1 MSNNKQ
7 SSIEWL
13 AEQLKAKMQMWNSTK
28 NYQEFHIV
36 LEAGEFAKLIEQA
49 KAMHKEE
56 HGQTWDKSMENF
68 EARGRNEMR
77 ECALTG
83 SATCF
88 PFHSGSNPPC
98 LISHAA
104 FPQLSHLEKY

>member
-7 SSIEWL
+7 SSVEWL
-13 AEQLKAKMQMWNSTK
+13 IAEIQRRVSIIQSEPQTMARELMIDNLS
-28 NYQEFHIV
+28 V
-36 LEAGEFAKLIEQA
+36 DLEQA

-77 ECALTG
+77 AWVDFDEYYEETYE
-83 SATCF
+83 
-88 PFHSGSNPPC
+88 SNT
-98 LISHAA
+98 
-104 FPQLSHLEKY
+104 